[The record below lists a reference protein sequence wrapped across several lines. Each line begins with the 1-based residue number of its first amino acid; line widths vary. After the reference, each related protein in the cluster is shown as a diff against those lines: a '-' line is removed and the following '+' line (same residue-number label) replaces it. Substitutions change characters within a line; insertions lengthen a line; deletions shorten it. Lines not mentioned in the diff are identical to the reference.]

1 MKRRVTSILLVFTM
15 AVSIALTGCSGDK
28 KETKS
33 KTENELSGKPVE
45 GGTIKVG
52 ISQDLKRFY
61 SIFTKVW

>member
-15 AVSIALTGCSGDK
+15 AVSIALTGCSCDK

-52 ISQDLKRFY
+52 IY
-61 SIFTKVW
+61 A